1 MKFVIRYILS
11 FCTLIL
17 LQSSLYAAKPKGEV
31 LGRVESGDLREV
43 SGIAASRMNSGVV
56 WLHNDGRSNQLYA
69 VRANGETAAILEW
82 PNPMVDFEDVASGP
96 GPTTEQD
103 YLYIGDIGDN
113 ESRRPQV
120 RVYRAV
126 EPTVKST
133 GRGDYVSAEITDF
146 RFTYP
151 DGPADAEALLVDGES
166 GDIYIVTKE
175 KKQARIFRAAADKL
189 KPRQAVPLEEIATLG
204 IGNISAGDISR
215 DGRWIMVR
223 NEKEGWLWPR
233 AEGQSVS
240 EALSASVPKK
250 LTVRAKSQSKN
261 GEGICFSPDSTGY
274 FTVSE
279 GAHEPVVL
287 FPLPSVE

>member
-1 MKFVIRYILS
+1 MTNRITHIALMLTAFLVGEVH
-11 FCTLIL
+11 
-17 LQSSLYAAKPKGEV
+17 AAKPKGEV

-43 SGIAASRMNSGVV
+43 SGIAASRVNPGVV
-56 WLHNDGRSNQLYA
+56 WLHNDGRSNQLFA
-69 VRANGETAAILEW
+69 VRTTGETAAILEW
-82 PNPMVDFEDVASGP
+82 PNPMVDFEDVAIGP
-96 GPTTEQD
+96 GPTPEQD

-126 EPTVKST
+126 EPAIKDM
-133 GRGDYVSAEITDF
+133 GRAGYVPAEVTDF
-146 RFTYP
+146 RFTYL
-151 DGPADAEALLVDGES
+151 DGPTDAEALWVDPDS

-175 KKQARIFRAAADKL
+175 KKQARVFRAAADRL
-189 KPRQAVPLEEIATLG
+189 QPRQAVPLEEIATLG

-215 DGRWIMVR
+215 DGRWIAVR

-233 AEGQSVS
+233 EVGQSVA
-240 EALSASVPKK
+240 EALSASLPRKV
-250 LTVRAKSQSKN
+250 TVRAKSQAKN
-261 GEGICFSPDSTGY
+261 GEGICFSPNGSGY

-287 FPLPSVE
+287 FPIAPSE

>member
-1 MKFVIRYILS
+1 MKNQTIFVAAILS
-11 FCTLIL
+11 TLFVADL
-17 LQSSLYAAKPKGEV
+17 HAAKPKGEV
-31 LGRVESGDLREV
+31 LGKVESGDLNET
-43 SGIAASRMNSGVV
+43 SGIAASRVNPGVV

-69 VRANGETAAILEW
+69 VRTTGETAAILEW
-82 PNPMVDFEDVASGP
+82 PNAMVDFEDVASGP
-96 GPTTEQD
+96 GPTPEQD

-126 EPTVKST
+126 EPTIKPT
-133 GRGDYVSAEITDF
+133 GRADYVSTEITDF

-151 DGPADAEALLVDGES
+151 DGPTDAEALWVDPDS

-175 KKQARIFRAAADKL
+175 KKQARVFRAAAGTL
-189 KPRQAVPLEEIATLG
+189 QPRQVVPLEEIATLG

-215 DGRWIMVR
+215 DGRWIVVR
-223 NEKEGWLWPR
+223 SEKEGWLWPR
-233 AEGQSVS
+233 EAGQSVA
-240 EALSASVPKK
+240 EALSASLPRKVP
-250 LTVRAKSQSKN
+250 VRAKSQSKN

-279 GAHEPVVL
+279 GANEPLVR
-287 FPLPSVE
+287 FPLSPDE

>member
-1 MKFVIRYILS
+1 VKLKCYLFVVLPL
-11 FCTLIL
+11 LISQNPL
-17 LQSSLYAAKPKGEV
+17 HAAKPKGEV

-43 SGIAASRMNSGVV
+43 SGIAASRVNPGVV
-56 WLHNDGRSNQLYA
+56 WLHNDGRSNQLFA
-69 VRANGETAAILEW
+69 VRTTGETAAILEW

-96 GPTTEQD
+96 GPTPDQD

-126 EPTVKST
+126 EPTIKPT
-133 GRGDYVSAEITDF
+133 GRADYVSTEITDF

-151 DGPADAEALLVDGES
+151 DGPTDAEALWVDPES

-175 KKQARIFRAAADKL
+175 KKQARVFRAAADRL

-215 DGRWIMVR
+215 DGRWIAVR
-223 NEKEGWLWPR
+223 SEKEGWLWPR
-233 AEGQSVS
+233 EAGKSVA
-240 EALSASVPKK
+240 EALSVSLPRKVPV
-250 LTVRAKSQSKN
+250 LAKSQSKN
-261 GEGICFSPDSTGY
+261 GEGICFSPESTAY

-279 GAHEPVVL
+279 GANEPLVR
-287 FPLPSVE
+287 FPLSSAE

>member
-1 MKFVIRYILS
+1 MNRTNSL
-11 FCTLIL
+11 TLL
-17 LQSSLYAAKPKGEV
+17 LAAALLPLPLHAAKPKGEV

-43 SGIAASRMNSGVV
+43 SGIVASRVNPGVV
-56 WLHNDGRSNQLYA
+56 WLHNDGRSNQLFA
-69 VRANGETAAILEW
+69 VRTTGETAAILEW

-96 GPTTEQD
+96 GPTPEQD

-120 RVYRAV
+120 RVYRAL
-126 EPTVKST
+126 EPKVKGT
-133 GRGDYVSAEITDF
+133 GSAGYVSAEVTDF

-151 DGPADAEALLVDGES
+151 DGPADAEALLVDGDS

-175 KKQARIFRAAADKL
+175 KKQARVFRAAADRL

-215 DGRWIMVR
+215 NGRWIMVR
-223 NEKEGWLWPR
+223 SEKEGWLWQR
-233 AEGQSVS
+233 TEGQSVS
-240 EALSASVPKK
+240 EALSASIPKK
-250 LTVRAKSQSKN
+250 LPVRAKSQSPN
-261 GEGICFSPDSTGY
+261 GEGICFSPEVTGY
-274 FTVSE
+274 FTMSE

-287 FPLPSVE
+287 FPLVPAE